1 MDYQAKFTE
10 VKQERWV
17 IATLRMSILWSVAR
31 VAPKVFKSSYKIA
44 FYPNRI
50 FFRRCSLHEIR
61 IRWEN
66 KNFDVTLWALYGWKK
81 GTPSKQYLRS
91 WYVGLVFG
99 GSFLNFRRA
108 LPSLS
113 SSTSESPWGTIV
125 SPGASSNLS
134 TPTENKV
141 RDETREIHDCVIDLN
156 TTMQKIAN
164 ENAVG
169 LHRICNWSD
178 HDCVGG

>member
-1 MDYQAKFTE
+1 MSLPRFLKVHIKSLFIQIEFFFADVHCMKLGSDG
-10 VKQERWV
+10 K
-17 IATLRMSILWSVAR
+17 IKILTL
-31 VAPKVFKSSYKIA
+31 
-44 FYPNRI
+44 
-50 FFRRCSLHEIR
+50 H
-61 IRWEN
+61 
-66 KNFDVTLWALYGWKK
+66 YGRYTGEKK

-169 LHRICNWSD
+169 LHRICN
-178 HDCVGG
+178 